1 MTSQLA
7 DLLLFYPLL
16 AQIICGG
23 WFPDFSASLQSTE
36 IGNQF
41 LHSMEYLFRIEF
53 EIENDS
59 ELHPMCVGDPYFGAT
74 SREVTV
80 QQIIQIYFQIGDSS
94 AKISQLYLQIGDSS
108 ATTNKYIF
116 ANR

>member
-1 MTSQLA
+1 
-7 DLLLFYPLL
+7 
-16 AQIICGG
+16 
-23 WFPDFSASLQSTE
+23 
-36 IGNQF
+36 
-41 LHSMEYLFRIEF
+41 
-53 EIENDS
+53 
-59 ELHPMCVGDPYFGAT
+59 MCVGDPYFGAT